1 MIRNRLIWLFLFGLS
16 LVGISFYGGAASY
29 GFFFVMLFIPLISL
43 LYLFVVYLT
52 FKIYQRVEKGDIM
65 AGETTPYYFTL
76 QNEGFTGFSSIR
88 VVFFSTFSKVLSIDD
103 KREYEL
109 YPHAGIRKDTFLV
122 CKYRGEYEVGIK
134 RVEITDI
141 FRLFHWSYRNKE
153 TVRLQ
158 IKPAIVHLNNLKDID
173 VDVLTYRDSNINM
186 SEPDL
191 PVRDYV
197 SGDDVRLIH
206 WKKTATLNSLMVRT
220 ITGEEKQG
228 ISIVVPAR
236 RVSEDEFEFIPRENR
251 VLEAAVATTLLFA
264 ERNIPADIYLT
275 TDETVSVRNL
285 ESFNFAYEEIAKV
298 NFDMHFNEDAF
309 YDNMLYS
316 GNVTRSKM
324 AFFFVCEVTESL
336 QILIER
342 LKRENVAVACYVV
355 GDTTN
360 LRADSQGVRYI
371 GLPVDDK
378 LTEVM

>member
-1 MIRNRLIWLFLFGLS
+1 MVS

-158 IKPAIVHLNNLKDID
+158 IKPAIVRLNNLKDID
-173 VDVLTYRDSNINM
+173 VDVLSYRDSNINM

-206 WKKTATLNSLMVRT
+206 WKKTATAGNLMMRT
-220 ITGEEKQG
+220 VTGEEKQG

-275 TDETVSVRNL
+275 KDETVRKN
-285 ESFNFAYEEIAKV
+285 
-298 NFDMHFNEDAF
+298 
-309 YDNMLYS
+309 
-316 GNVTRSKM
+316 
-324 AFFFVCEVTESL
+324 
-336 QILIER
+336 
-342 LKRENVAVACYVV
+342 
-355 GDTTN
+355 
-360 LRADSQGVRYI
+360 
-371 GLPVDDK
+371 
-378 LTEVM
+378 